1 MYNVCRRSKNEVV
14 WRLQG
19 IHFCECMHGGTKII
33 QNMETRQSGGEM
45 DEASRSFRFAD
56 ARRRAPDAPT
66 SNFSD
71 AKWRLLWLL
80 FMTSLSLYDVIIR
93 DHGAHHDTNCVR
105 ALSYMYEFVLLFLP
119 NLATVT
125 PPYPLPP
132 FLTQSRLSDFS
143 QKYRD
148 AGKIHGRPRGAGGMW
163 GDSGPLPPGFGP
175 KCISERT
182 FRQQLP
188 AAVNMGYFNALVARN
203 FKLLIVVLTRK
214 T

>member
-1 MYNVCRRSKNEVV
+1 
-14 WRLQG
+14 
-19 IHFCECMHGGTKII
+19 MHGGTKII

-93 DHGAHHDTNCVR
+93 DHGAHHDTNCAW

-125 PPYPLPP
+125 PPYPLPS

-148 AGKIHGRPRGAGGMW
+148 AGKIHGRPRGGGACE
-163 GDSGPLPPGFGP
+163 GTVAPSLLDLGQSVSRRELFVNS
-175 KCISERT
+175 C
-182 FRQQLP
+182 QLQF
-188 AAVNMGYFNALVARN
+188 NMGYFNALVARN
-203 FKLLIVVLTRK
+203 FKLLLCSRAK
-214 T
+214 LY